1 MNALDVVGNYA
12 SLLLTVPDFVPGL
25 SKSSTEVLAEA
36 LVNTRQPSTGL
47 GGGAGGITVR
57 PTFLAQVLDKVIMN
71 DEEQLPDVV
80 GPVFDAILQK
90 LKPVPSKVGAPA
102 MTSTKAL
109 LTLLAHKST
118 VSSSSSSSSSPLR
131 SQCIYSIRNDLLN
144 RTPFRKLNYACAQ
157 SAVFT
162 NRADFFVTD
171 VAPPAA
177 PIIPFFAQFQP
188 PTGRTGRNVEHNTAL
203 GLVRFSCKR

>member
-1 MNALDVVGNYA
+1 MMNAIDVVGNYA
-12 SLLLTVPDFVPGL
+12 CLLLTVPDFVPGV

-47 GGGAGGITVR
+47 GGGSGGVTVR
-57 PTFLAQVLDKVIMN
+57 PTFLAQVLDKVILN

-118 VSSSSSSSSSPLR
+118 VSTSL
-131 SQCIYSIRNDLLN
+131 
-144 RTPFRKLNYACAQ
+144 
-157 SAVFT
+157 
-162 NRADFFVTD
+162 
-171 VAPPAA
+171 
-177 PIIPFFAQFQP
+177 
-188 PTGRTGRNVEHNTAL
+188 
-203 GLVRFSCKR
+203 